1 MCLFFKTY
9 SCFQIEDSMIK
20 YSKRENK
27 ELFFEFFYIG
37 KGGHAMFK
45 RFFEGLTVNIVFV
58 KITWKSKNGQWEI

>member
-1 MCLFFKTY
+1 
-9 SCFQIEDSMIK
+9 MIK